1 MCTIKVIIEKTPDW
15 YNSYAENVE
24 GLYGGG
30 KTIEDAKN
38 SIIKSIK
45 LLKKYNDEENVP
57 NILKGKYD
65 IVFYLDND
73 IIN

>member
-30 KTIEDAKN
+30 KTVEEAKS

-45 LLKKYNDEENVP
+45 LLKKYNDNENVP
-57 NILKGKYD
+57 NILKGKYE

>member
-1 MCTIKVIIEKTPDW
+1 MCTIKVIIEQTTDW
-15 YNSYAENVE
+15 YSSYAENVE

-30 KTIEDAKN
+30 KTIEEAKN

-45 LLKKYNDEENVP
+45 LLKKYNEEENVP

-65 IVFYLDND
+65 IVFYLDNN